1 MLFYIRLGRIFI
13 MNANINYMMIGLK
26 QFVEHKD
33 VCFSDVM
40 KHHIKY
46 SLLHKRYNKL
56 KMIFDATAFHEET
69 EVISMIFYIG
79 VMALSIFLFLYC
91 FWTNTLPNFMLVLI
105 WSVLMGALIHVVWT
119 VNERRLQEHQQYLNM
134 FFDFQETEIN
144 QNDFID
150 YLTAMFVMNEENKNI
165 HSWYYR
171 MRVKDNPYLNK
182 KKMPVLFI
190 NQINDRLLHPSEP
203 IQLKQSEILLGYQ
216 IKKQQIQNH
225 QENIN

>member
-91 FWTNTLPNFMLVLI
+91 FWTNTLPNFMLILI
-105 WSVLMGALIHVVWT
+105 WSILMGALIHVVWT

>member
-13 MNANINYMMIGLK
+13 MNANINSMMISLK
-26 QFVEHKD
+26 QFIEHKD

-105 WSVLMGALIHVVWT
+105 WSILMGALIHVVWI

-134 FFDFQETEIN
+134 FFDFQETDIN
-144 QNDFID
+144 QNDFMD